1 MRAELYPIAEC
12 PAGRLAIMPR
22 PRAGDWLED
31 EVTSWREQGLNL
43 VVSVLED
50 REIAELG
57 LDEEPERCASAGL
70 RFLRFPIPDRDVP
83 TSGVAVHQLVSAL
96 IEELKG
102 GQGVG
107 IHCRIGV
114 GRSAVLAVCVLAALG
129 VSAESAW
136 AAVAKARGISV
147 PDTPAQREW
156 VTGWIGRFWTG
167 TGPPQ
172 DIAVR
177 W

>member
-1 MRAELYPIAEC
+1 VKAELYPIVDC

-31 EVTSWREQGLNL
+31 EVASWRHQGLNV
-43 VVSVLED
+43 VVSLLED

-57 LDEEPERCASAGL
+57 LEEEPERCTSAGL
-70 RFLRFPIPDRDVP
+70 RLLRFPIPDRDVP
-83 TSGVAVHQLVSAL
+83 TSALAVNQLVSTL
-96 IEELKG
+96 IEELQR

-129 VSAESAW
+129 LAVESAW
-136 AAVAKARGISV
+136 AAVAKARGLSV
-147 PDTPAQREW
+147 PDTSEQREW
-156 VTGWIGRFWTG
+156 VTDWFTRFGTSHSG
-167 TGPPQ
+167 TGSE
-172 DIAVR
+172 
-177 W
+177 